1 MKTKEKI
8 LDVALELFSCQGYQE
23 TSVAEIAEAVGIKA
37 PSLYKHYRSKQ
48 AIFEAIVEKMKQQYR
63 QQASELQI
71 NGTIPELAA
80 GRYKNITEED
90 FVHTV
95 LLMFRFFLQ
104 DSCMA
109 RFRKMMVLEQYR
121 NPGMAQLYRQ
131 QYFEGPV
138 SYQTELFRKLSEAG
152 VLKDADPETMALQFY
167 GPVFTLLN
175 LCDHAPE
182 QIPRAE
188 RMLREHVLA
197 FSRLYGRGKT
207 L

>member
-8 LDVALELFSCQGYQE
+8 LDAALELFSGQGYQE

-37 PSLYKHYRSKQ
+37 PSLYKHYRNKQ
-48 AIFEAIVEKMKQQYR
+48 AIFEAIVAKMQQQY
-63 QQASELQI
+63 QKQASMLQI
-71 NGTIPELAA
+71 DGTIPELAS
-80 GRYKNITEED
+80 GRYKNMKEDD

-95 LLMFRFFLQ
+95 LLMFRFVLQ

-109 RFRKMMVLEQYR
+109 GFRKMMVLEQYR
-121 NPGMAQLYRQ
+121 NPGMAKLYRQ
-131 QYFEGPV
+131 QYFEEPL

-152 VLKDADPETMALQFY
+152 VLMDADPETMALQFY
-167 GPVFTLLN
+167 GPVFTLLH
-175 LCDHAPE
+175 LCDHSPE
-182 QIPRAE
+182 QIPLAE

-197 FSRLYGRGKT
+197 FIRLYGRRKT